1 MKKNKL
7 FVSLLAAGMLA
18 ISPAMADDVVKITTN
33 KQAGETVTLQVNQLG
48 SGSTVDWGNG
58 PVEITATDEDQLTL
72 TGELAGSTITI
83 SSTSKLRTLIC
94 DGIGATAIDLAGAP
108 NLMSLYCQ
116 NNAIASLDLSAC
128 SVLTDLNCENN
139 VLSKLT
145 ISASKNANL
154 QNLNIAGNKL
164 TSSFSFSGSDLQHIN
179 VSKNAITGLSLSSNS
194 KLDVVKCSENAL
206 TSLSV
211 NAPSLTAIMCG
222 DNKLTSLSIGGEV
235 SGLRQVFAENN
246 KIGSLNV
253 SKALGLKYIAVENN
267 ELTSVTLPENSTL
280 YAMTCQDNK
289 LTYKSLPDY
298 AMTNIKYLPQDASAQ
313 TIDIKGKLNNKRID
327 GTRYYYLIKGTKS
340 ELRATALPYVLDMRD
355 YTDGVSVNFV
365 NESGDNVA
373 DDDIITI
380 NNSKYAGYFV
390 FANAQKEIINGE
402 IVPTYYPEL
411 KISTSPSFYVVDSEE
426 DLVNRV
432 TAGINDII
440 VGKNAL
446 VVNGAQGVLTLASED
461 STPVKV
467 YTSAGQLVWQ
477 GNVQGTT
484 TISLS
489 TGVYIVNGKKVVL

>member
-94 DGIGATAIDLAGAP
+94 DGIGATAIDLTGAP

-267 ELTSVTLPENSTL
+267 ELTSVKLPENSTL
-280 YAMTCQDNK
+280 
-289 LTYKSLPDY
+289 Y

-365 NESGDNVA
+365 NQSGDNVA

-411 KISTSPSFYVVDSEE
+411 KIRTSPSFYVVDSEE

>member
-1 MKKNKL
+1 
-7 FVSLLAAGMLA
+7 
-18 ISPAMADDVVKITTN
+18 
-33 KQAGETVTLQVNQLG
+33 
-48 SGSTVDWGNG
+48 
-58 PVEITATDEDQLTL
+58 
-72 TGELAGSTITI
+72 
-83 SSTSKLRTLIC
+83 
-94 DGIGATAIDLAGAP
+94 
-108 NLMSLYCQ
+108 
-116 NNAIASLDLSAC
+116 
-128 SVLTDLNCENN
+128 
-139 VLSKLT
+139 
-145 ISASKNANL
+145 
-154 QNLNIAGNKL
+154 
-164 TSSFSFSGSDLQHIN
+164 
-179 VSKNAITGLSLSSNS
+179 
-194 KLDVVKCSENAL
+194 
-206 TSLSV
+206 
-211 NAPSLTAIMCG
+211 MCG

-390 FANAQKEIINGE
+390 FANAQKK
-402 IVPTYYPEL
+402 L
-411 KISTSPSFYVVDSEE
+411 
-426 DLVNRV
+426 
-432 TAGINDII
+432 
-440 VGKNAL
+440 
-446 VVNGAQGVLTLASED
+446 
-461 STPVKV
+461 
-467 YTSAGQLVWQ
+467 
-477 GNVQGTT
+477 
-484 TISLS
+484 
-489 TGVYIVNGKKVVL
+489 